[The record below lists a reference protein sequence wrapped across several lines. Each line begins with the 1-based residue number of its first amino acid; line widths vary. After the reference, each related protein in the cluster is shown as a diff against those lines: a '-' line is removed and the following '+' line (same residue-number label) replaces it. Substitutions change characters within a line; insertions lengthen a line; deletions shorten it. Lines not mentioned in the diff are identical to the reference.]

1 MNKSQIVDLIAAKK
15 SYLSRKDIEDSL
27 SEILSCISNAL
38 SDTNRVEVRGF
49 GTFTSRKRESRVA
62 RNPKTGTAVRVE
74 AKYHPYFRASKHLK
88 ASLKD

>member
-1 MNKSQIVDLIAAKK
+1 MNKPQIVDLIAAKK
-15 SYLSRKDIEDSL
+15 SYLSKKDIEDGL
-27 SEILSCISNAL
+27 SAILSCISNAL
-38 SDTNRVEVRGF
+38 SDANRVEVRGF

-74 AKYHPYFRASKHLK
+74 SKYHPYFRASKRLK